1 MKVEHGLFG
10 RSRRTGSYDA
20 RAAAR
25 VALLFI
31 LVIIQLGIDAIL
43 ILGFPSEGRDFVIQM
58 TAGRVASIDG
68 PEHLYEPAIQLQRQ
82 SEVLCDS
89 LAEDSLL
96 PFNHTPI
103 LVPALR
109 PLSSLSNG
117 RAYLVWTVFSL
128 ILLLLSTLFMT
139 AGFSAR
145 GATGMQS
152 TLSRLAILTFFP
164 VAVSIAQ
171 GQDTSILLLGVAAWI
186 ALMHAGRDVESGL
199 LLSLATV
206 RPHIALGLAI
216 PFLFARRRI
225 FVGFF
230 VGTAALATYSVIL
243 VGLEGVFDYLDLIRA
258 TSIGGMWPIG
268 QSRMPNLLGLLIRV
282 GGDDS
287 TQMKAAVAWLAWL
300 GFMIA
305 ASIRWWRL
313 GPRTSAL
320 HGCVLIVGTVLL
332 VPHIHIHDS
341 AVLAVAALG
350 VARARLTGS
359 RIDWDVPVVALMFA
373 SLLLTVVSISQSPVF
388 DICLAAAILLI
399 GVPVG
404 RELLDPPGGGAAGL
418 KAGH

>member
-1 MKVEHGLFG
+1 
-10 RSRRTGSYDA
+10 
-20 RAAAR
+20 
-25 VALLFI
+25 
-31 LVIIQLGIDAIL
+31 
-43 ILGFPSEGRDFVIQM
+43 
-58 TAGRVASIDG
+58 
-68 PEHLYEPAIQLQRQ
+68 
-82 SEVLCDS
+82 
-89 LAEDSLL
+89 
-96 PFNHTPI
+96 
-103 LVPALR
+103 
-109 PLSSLSNG
+109 
-117 RAYLVWTVFSL
+117 
-128 ILLLLSTLFMT
+128 
-139 AGFSAR
+139 
-145 GATGMQS
+145 
-152 TLSRLAILTFFP
+152 
-164 VAVSIAQ
+164 
-171 GQDTSILLLGVAAWI
+171 
-186 ALMHAGRDVESGL
+186 
-199 LLSLATV
+199 
-206 RPHIALGLAI
+206 
-216 PFLFARRRI
+216 
-225 FVGFF
+225 
-230 VGTAALATYSVIL
+230 
-243 VGLEGVFDYLDLIRA
+243 
-258 TSIGGMWPIG
+258 
-268 QSRMPNLLGLLIRV
+268 MPNLLGLLIRV

-341 AVLAVAALG
+341 AVLAVSALG